1 MDGSSRGGVR
11 KRLVP
16 GLKTI
21 RTLGTWRQVRGWRVV
36 SPKSHG
42 SMSQPPPENDC
53 IPVRLVT
60 FMVCHRKGG
69 CLLARSHE
77 HRIFFLLVHACLH
90 SVQVLSLS
98 RDHEPRISHTNL
110 CKTVASFRNN
120 DNNLASRIGIR
131 PFNLFSK
138 IEIISKIIVVR
149 SIQIT
154 FNSNVNVSNG
164 EKLTC
169 TSLRE

>member
-1 MDGSSRGGVR
+1 MIASPCVSL
-11 KRLVP
+11 RLWFA
-16 GLKTI
+16 TA
-21 RTLGTWRQVRGWRVV
+21 RVV
-36 SPKSHG
+36 A
-42 SMSQPPPENDC
+42 
-53 IPVRLVT
+53 
-60 FMVCHRKGG
+60 
-69 CLLARSHE
+69 CLLARSLARSHE

>member
-1 MDGSSRGGVR
+1 MIASPCVSL
-11 KRLVP
+11 RLWFA
-16 GLKTI
+16 TA
-21 RTLGTWRQVRGWRVV
+21 RVV
-36 SPKSHG
+36 ACS
-42 SMSQPPPENDC
+42 
-53 IPVRLVT
+53 
-60 FMVCHRKGG
+60 
-69 CLLARSHE
+69 LARSLARMNT
-77 HRIFFLLVHACLH
+77 RIFFLLVHACLH